1 MSVFKYLTSS
11 YVLSVCPAFVHILPL
26 LLQLMS
32 TYRKAF
38 LPLCSAPWE
47 LAVLAANHAFCLL
60 EVRRAQVTLPSLLE
74 CDSAVK

>member
-1 MSVFKYLTSS
+1 MSCVSIQISNQL
-11 YVLSVCPAFVHILPL
+11 LSVCPAFVHILPL

-38 LPLCSAPWE
+38 LLLCSAPWE